1 MPRCESR
8 PGAVSGS
15 HVPCPAGRNDSS
27 VHNTQGDLML
37 CKACEEFRFPT
48 AIEIRSSK
56 AQKRKTETSTSIAA
70 GASTDLATD
79 TADVSEATASQ
90 PNTKLV
96 VSELLSY
103 VCYHRNSCSQSAL
116 LSVITSYYTPAEI
129 TAAKKCLIGLFR
141 EVIDD
146 CAFTVER
153 RTSTSRPAHE
163 AEADDITAV
172 IDYLEYKC
180 IE

>member
-116 LSVITSYYTPAEI
+116 LSVITSYYTCLLY
-129 TAAKKCLIGLFR
+129 TSDAAD
-141 EVIDD
+141 E
-146 CAFTVER
+146 
-153 RTSTSRPAHE
+153 
-163 AEADDITAV
+163 
-172 IDYLEYKC
+172 
-180 IE
+180 